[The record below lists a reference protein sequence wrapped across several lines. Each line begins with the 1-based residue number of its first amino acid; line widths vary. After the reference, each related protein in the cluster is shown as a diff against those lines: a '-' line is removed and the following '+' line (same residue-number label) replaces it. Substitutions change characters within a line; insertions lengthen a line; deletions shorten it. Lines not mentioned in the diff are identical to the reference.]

1 MSKSIAVCGF
11 LETEQNPMIR
21 FEIDTKRFASD
32 PLEGETII
40 MDMVAGRLFLL
51 EEGAATVWDNIVRGV
66 ARDELLTLLGS
77 RYGSEAVMGCET
89 FLQRLCELGL
99 ITETRNSQEVEI
111 AANSERWSAV
121 IGEFRLTEY
130 DDMIDIITMDPIHDV
145 DPDRGWPISRD
156 S

>member
-1 MSKSIAVCGF
+1 MSN
-11 LETEQNPMIR
+11 NPKIR
-21 FEIDTKRFASD
+21 FEIDTKRFVSD

-40 MDMVAGRLFLL
+40 MDMLAGRLFLL
-51 EEGAATVWDNIVRGV
+51 EEGAATVWDHIVRGG
-66 ARDELLTLLGS
+66 ARDELLASLGS
-77 RYGSEAVMGCET
+77 RYGSEAVTGCET
-89 FLQRLCELGL
+89 LLQRLCELGL
-99 ITETRNSQEVEI
+99 VTEIITSQEEEVT
-111 AANSERWSAV
+111 AHSDRWPLV

>member
-1 MSKSIAVCGF
+1 MSH
-11 LETEQNPMIR
+11 NPKIR
-21 FEIDTKRFASD
+21 FEIDTKRFVSD

-51 EEGAATVWDNIVRGV
+51 EEGAATVWDHILRGR

-77 RYGSEAVMGCET
+77 RYGSEAVTGCET
-89 FLQRLCELGL
+89 LLQRLCELGL
-99 ITETRNSQEVEI
+99 VTEISTSHEGEI
-111 AANSERWSAV
+111 PAHSDCWPAV

-130 DDMIDIITMDPIHDV
+130 DDMMSIITMDPIHDV
-145 DPDRGWPISRD
+145 DPNRGWPFNRD

>member
-1 MSKSIAVCGF
+1 
-11 LETEQNPMIR
+11 MIR
-21 FEIDTKRFASD
+21 FEIDTKRFVSD

-51 EEGAATVWDNIVRGV
+51 EEGAATVWDHILRGR

-77 RYGSEAVMGCET
+77 RYGSEAVTGCET
-89 FLQRLCELGL
+89 LLQRLCELGL
-99 ITETRNSQEVEI
+99 VTEISTSHEGEI
-111 AANSERWSAV
+111 PAHSDCWPTV

-130 DDMIDIITMDPIHDV
+130 DDMMSIITMDPIHDV
-145 DPDRGWPISRD
+145 DPNRGWPFNRD

>member
-1 MSKSIAVCGF
+1 MSH
-11 LETEQNPMIR
+11 NPMIR
-21 FEIDTKRFASD
+21 FEIDTKRFVSD

-51 EEGAATVWDNIVRGV
+51 EEGAATVWDHILRGR

-77 RYGSEAVMGCET
+77 RYGSEAVTGCET
-89 FLQRLCELGL
+89 LLQRLCELGL
-99 ITETRNSQEVEI
+99 VTEISTSHEGEI
-111 AANSERWSAV
+111 PAHSDCWPAV

-130 DDMIDIITMDPIHDV
+130 DDMTSIITMDPIHDV
-145 DPDRGWPISRD
+145 DPNRGWPFNRD